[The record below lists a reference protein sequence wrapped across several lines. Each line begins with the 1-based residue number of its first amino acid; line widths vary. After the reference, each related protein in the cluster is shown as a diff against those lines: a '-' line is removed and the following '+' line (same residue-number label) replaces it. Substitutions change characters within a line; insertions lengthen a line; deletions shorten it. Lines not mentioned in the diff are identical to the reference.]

1 MLSARN
7 VIFAVIVV
15 ACLSVVG
22 SILSLAMSPDSGGMA
37 PDSYGT
43 RASGQK
49 AVYDTLRELK
59 LPVARSLGPPLANW
73 QGPTT
78 LVLWEPQPSLVSL
91 EPTHLHRVRAWVE
104 SGGRVVLAPASE
116 GLWSRRRT
124 TSMATSNEASPTSI
138 WQALGM
144 PELTTQTV
152 DIESSRWSDDTEPE
166 AEPAPEPESSWG
178 GFLNENKAPIKSSPI
193 AIQADGDLAAVAQG
207 LSALAAPEGELRSLV
222 IDDELASRPT
232 GQILFRL
239 AEAGEDP
246 PSTHI
251 LAANFPLGKGQVTV
265 VADPRLLENR
275 WLARGDNGLLAVR
288 LIADGNRH
296 IVWDEFY
303 HGLTLRGNPFALLSN
318 KVYAA
323 IAGVG
328 ILCLAIWTWRKAIWL
343 GPAGPSR
350 PPSRRALSEYV
361 DAMAGLFAH
370 AQGGRAFVLAE
381 VREGVLWALRRRL
394 NMSHGQGQLPLVAA
408 ALARKDPAAARNL
421 AVSMAALDRAIASPS
436 ARVDASTINILKQ
449 VTDCLST
456 NSTSES
462 ATKLP
467 K

>member
-15 ACLSVVG
+15 ACLSVLG
-22 SILSLAMSPDSGGMA
+22 SILSLAMPPDSGGMA
-37 PDSYGT
+37 PDSYGI

-59 LPVARSLGPPLANW
+59 LPVERSLGPPLAHW

-78 LVLWEPQPSLVSL
+78 LVLWGPQPSLVSL
-91 EPTHLHRVRAWVE
+91 EPTHLHRVSSWVK
-104 SGGRVVLAPASE
+104 SGGRVLLAPASD
-116 GLWSRRRT
+116 GLWSPRRP
-124 TSMATSNEASPTSI
+124 TSTATSNEASPTTI

-144 PELTTQTV
+144 PELKTQSV
-152 DIESSRWSDDTEPE
+152 DIKSSQWTDDAESDV
-166 AEPAPEPESSWG
+166 EPAPEPESPWG
-178 GFLNENKAPIKSSPI
+178 GLFNKNKSPIKSSPI
-193 AIQADGDLAAVAQG
+193 AIEADGDLAVVAQG
-207 LSALAAPEGELRSLV
+207 LGALAAPEGELRSLV
-222 IDDELASRPT
+222 IDDELALRPT

-239 AEAGEDP
+239 AQAGEEP
-246 PSTHI
+246 PSTQI

-288 LIADGNRH
+288 LIADGNRK
-296 IVWDEFY
+296 ILWDEFY

-328 ILCLAIWTWRKAIWL
+328 LLCLALGTWRQAIWL
-343 GPAGPSR
+343 GPPGPSR

-361 DAMAGLFAH
+361 DAMAGLFAR

-394 NMSHGQGQLPLVAA
+394 NMSPGQEQLPLVAA

-421 AVSMAALDRAIASPS
+421 AWSMAALDRAIASPS
-436 ARVDASTINILKQ
+436 AHVDASTINLLKQ

-456 NSTSES
+456 DSTSEF